1 MHMSVENA
9 NDRDAN
15 IAAPSNIA
23 ADGVV
28 AGLLLIVTVIAV
40 CIIVALYKKM

>member
-1 MHMSVENA
+1 MSVENA
-9 NDRDAN
+9 NDRNAN

-23 ADGVV
+23 AGVM

-40 CIIVALYKKM
+40 CVIVALYKKM